1 MQIKHIFGLFILV
14 FLLTAC
20 QTKVNTAPNI
30 TLEGAM
36 ITSSNTILNQT
47 PINTSSNETEYS
59 GATYTITGTEGDL
72 IKLELKAKDPDG
84 DKLTYQYSEPFND
97 NGLWQT
103 KDGDAGKYL
112 VKVSVSDGKA
122 ESSADVL
129 VIVKPSNKAPIIDC
143 MDDLRVKEGETIELK
158 CNFFDKEN
166 DPLVIE
172 YSGWMTSTTYT
183 TGYES
188 AGKHKVF
195 VKVSDGFHNVT
206 KTINIVVDNVD
217 RAPIFEEKIK
227 DLTVVE
233 TDVITLKPKVFD
245 PDGDSVKL
253 IYSEPFNNNG
263 VWKTKIGDAGTYPVS
278 IVASS
283 GELTTKETFTITVK
297 MLNTAP
303 VMKTI
308 QNITVEEGETIT
320 LKPDVVDREEDMI
333 SITYSGWM
341 KSSTYTTTY
350 EDAYP
355 KGCDTPG
362 CSASYKVTVTAS
374 DGQYNVS
381 QDIYVIVKDKNRPP
395 QFVWP

>member
-1 MQIKHIFGLFILV
+1 MFFGFSIDANSLI
-14 FLLTAC
+14 
-20 QTKVNTAPNI
+20 N
-30 TLEGAM
+30 
-36 ITSSNTILNQT
+36 SS
-47 PINTSSNETEYS
+47 
-59 GATYTITGTEGDL
+59 
-72 IKLELKAKDPDG
+72 
-84 DKLTYQYSEPFND
+84 
-97 NGLWQT
+97 
-103 KDGDAGKYL
+103 
-112 VKVSVSDGKA
+112 
-122 ESSADVL
+122 
-129 VIVKPSNKAPIIDC
+129 C
-143 MDDLRVKEGETIELK
+143 
-158 CNFFDKEN
+158 FFDKEN

-233 TDVITLKPKVFD
+233 TDVITLKPKVLD

-297 MLNTAP
+297 MLYTAP

-308 QNITVEEGETIT
+308 LNITVEEGETIT

-362 CSASYKVTVTAS
+362 CSSSPKTEAAS